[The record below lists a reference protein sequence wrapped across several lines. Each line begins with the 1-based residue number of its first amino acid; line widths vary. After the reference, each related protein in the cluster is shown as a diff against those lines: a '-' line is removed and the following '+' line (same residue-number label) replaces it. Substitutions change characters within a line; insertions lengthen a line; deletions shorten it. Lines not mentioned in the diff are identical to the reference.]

1 MNNTSITSH
10 FILAKS
16 MFSKALIYNRG
27 YYEVE
32 NPVIDHL
39 SANK

>member
-1 MNNTSITSH
+1 MNSTSITSH
-10 FILAKS
+10 FIVAKS

-32 NPVIDHL
+32 NPATDHL
-39 SANK
+39 RAKK